1 MRRNAAPASRAAA
14 TATDT
19 AKTSSRAWTA
29 STSQSYGPYPGAVGL
44 AEELDRVAT
53 AAAMHASDGE
63 AVAAILAAEPAS
75 GRRVYLCAYE
85 GGEARGW
92 LALDGDDGP
101 IDDRGLVRDAA
112 SIAAL
117 CEVAVEVAGGG
128 DLEELRAQ
136 LAAVRLREAPPGIE
150 EAEEAAL
157 ELERII
163 GAAPRLAS
171 PAYLDAVGAATLRL
185 EQALGQDGP
194 SPFAEAMRQAAGV
207 VNELATEVEQ
217 GYKVPLDGRG
227 VAH

>member
-1 MRRNAAPASRAAA
+1 MA
-14 TATDT
+14 
-19 AKTSSRAWTA
+19 
-29 STSQSYGPYPGAVGL
+29 L
-44 AEELDRVAT
+44 AEELDRVA
-53 AAAMHASDGE
+53 AAAASHASDGE

-85 GGEARGW
+85 GGETRGW
-92 LALDGDDGP
+92 LALDGDDRP
-101 IDDRGLVRDAA
+101 IDDRGLVRDAT

-128 DLEELRAQ
+128 DLEELRSQ

-150 EAEEAAL
+150 EAEAAAL
-157 ELERII
+157 ELERIV

-207 VNELATEVEQ
+207 VNELAAEVEQ
-217 GYKVPLDGRG
+217 GYKLPLDGRG

>member
-1 MRRNAAPASRAAA
+1 MA
-14 TATDT
+14 
-19 AKTSSRAWTA
+19 
-29 STSQSYGPYPGAVGL
+29 L
-44 AEELDRVAT
+44 AEELDRVA
-53 AAAMHASDGE
+53 AAAASHASDGE

-85 GGEARGW
+85 GGETRGW
-92 LALDGDDGP
+92 LALDGDDRP
-101 IDDRGLVRDAA
+101 IDDRGLVRDAT

-128 DLEELRAQ
+128 DLEELRSQ

-150 EAEEAAL
+150 EAEAAAL
-157 ELERII
+157 ELERI
-163 GAAPRLAS
+163 
-171 PAYLDAVGAATLRL
+171 VGAATLRL

-207 VNELATEVEQ
+207 VNELAAEVEQ
-217 GYKVPLDGRG
+217 GYKLPLDGRG